1 MTKHNDIAR
10 TRRRIGRKLS
20 HARIDVN
27 GAVEDATADATS
39 TIRDASGQVSDNA
52 TQAAANAKALVQ
64 SRLPAAPLRSLAIG
78 AAVAAV
84 AIAAL
89 TSVFARRRK
98 SPTTGGE

>member
-1 MTKHNDIAR
+1 MGKHNDIAR
-10 TRRRIGRKLS
+10 TRRRIGRRLS

-39 TIRDASGQVSDNA
+39 TIRDAGGQVGDSA

-64 SRLPAAPLRSLAIG
+64 SRLPDSRRSRAVG

-84 AIAAL
+84 LVAAM
-89 TSVFARRRK
+89 TSVIARRRK
-98 SPTTGGE
+98 SAGTGEK